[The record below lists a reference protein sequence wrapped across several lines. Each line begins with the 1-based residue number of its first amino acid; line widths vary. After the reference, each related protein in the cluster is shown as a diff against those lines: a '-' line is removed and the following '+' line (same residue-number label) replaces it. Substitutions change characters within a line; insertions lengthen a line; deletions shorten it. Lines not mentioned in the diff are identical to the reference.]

1 MRMRQSMVA
10 RHTGGSAPPRGMGCG
25 ATGAEGAVSA
35 QNQPMAKC
43 CRENYRR
50 SERYKAAKTVVAEIV
65 GEISK
70 F

>member
-1 MRMRQSMVA
+1 
-10 RHTGGSAPPRGMGCG
+10 MGCG